1 MSQGYVGIVR
11 QIYERWGRGDF
22 RAGQELY
29 DPYVLLVIGAD
40 FPEAGA
46 YCGPAEI
53 SYGRFGGDRRS
64 GSRASRSERTPLKPW
79 VSRRTP
85 ALRSH

>member
-53 SYGRFGGDRRS
+53 SYGRFGGDRRIRIES
-64 GSRASRSERTPLKPW
+64 VKERADAFEAVGLPEDART
-79 VSRRTP
+79 S
-85 ALRSH
+85 